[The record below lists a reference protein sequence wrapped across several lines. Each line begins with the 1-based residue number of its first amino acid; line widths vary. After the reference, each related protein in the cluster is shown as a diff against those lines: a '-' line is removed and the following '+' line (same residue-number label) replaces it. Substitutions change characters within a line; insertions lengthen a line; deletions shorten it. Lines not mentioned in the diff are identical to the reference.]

1 MLKVP
6 LISIKNMTKEY
17 WPNAINSLVKR
28 KKPTI
33 VFQNASLD
41 ISNKTIIGING
52 VNGSGKTTLLKLL
65 ASLYLPSTGKI
76 LIGGY
81 ATDQFN
87 KQAKMQ
93 VGASFNS
100 ERAFFRRM
108 TGQENIDF
116 FSTLNGISHNKDYVN
131 NVEEL
136 LSLLGLESVYKE
148 RVERYSAGM
157 KEKLGY
163 LLSLL
168 APKDILIYDDF
179 AKNLDDKAFKKL
191 WFFLKEK
198 LQSQWCEAIII
209 SSPKLSFLT
218 TLTDKII
225 YIEKRKFREINRYD

>member
-1 MLKVP
+1 
-6 LISIKNMTKEY
+6 
-17 WPNAINSLVKR
+17 
-28 KKPTI
+28 
-33 VFQNASLD
+33 
-41 ISNKTIIGING
+41 
-52 VNGSGKTTLLKLL
+52 
-65 ASLYLPSTGKI
+65 
-76 LIGGY
+76 
-81 ATDQFN
+81 
-87 KQAKMQ
+87 
-93 VGASFNS
+93 
-100 ERAFFRRM
+100 
-108 TGQENIDF
+108 
-116 FSTLNGISHNKDYVN
+116 
-131 NVEEL
+131 
-136 LSLLGLESVYKE
+136 
-148 RVERYSAGM
+148 M